1 MSLAELYARHSLP
14 PGSKTIR
21 VLNIESVPELTQ
33 NALDEPI
40 RCTLCT
46 VDLDL
51 DDRPKFTALS
61 YVWGVDPPTPQHFLF
76 CGELR
81 IPVTKNC
88 ESALRHLRQTIDCLT
103 IWVDAVCI
111 NQADD
116 AEKAL
121 QIPLMGDIY
130 SSADPVY
137 VWLGEA
143 TPGTDRA
150 LRYFNEGSLEKY
162 FCPPRLNAAAWS
174 LFLFPWSRVHC
185 PVPLRGSRKPLV
197 STVNYTNFEDLK
209 EVFLRPWIHRVW

>member
-1 MSLAELYARHSLP
+1 MSLAELYTRHSLP

-21 VLNIESVPELTQ
+21 VLNIESVPELAQ

-46 VDLDL
+46 VDLD
-51 DDRPKFTALS
+51 DQPKFTALS
-61 YVWGVDPPTPQHFLF
+61 YVWGVDPPTPQHFLH

-88 ESALRHLRQTIDCLT
+88 ESALRHLRQSMGCLT

-116 AEKAL
+116 VEKAR

-150 LRYFNEGSLEKY
+150 MRYLNQGSLEKY
-162 FCPPRLNAAAWS
+162 FCPPRPNAAAWS
-174 LFLFPWSRVHC
+174 LVLSPWSRVHC
-185 PVPLRGSRKPLV
+185 PVPLPSKRKHL
-197 STVNYTNFEDLK
+197 SITV
-209 EVFLRPWIHRVW
+209 